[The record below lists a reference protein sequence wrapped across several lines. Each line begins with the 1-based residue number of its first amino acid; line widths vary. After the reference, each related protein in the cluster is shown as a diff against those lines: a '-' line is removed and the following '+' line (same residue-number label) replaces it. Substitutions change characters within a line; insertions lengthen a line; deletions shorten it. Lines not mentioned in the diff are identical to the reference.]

1 MKKKIILMSVAA
13 ILALTA
19 VIGGTMAAFNG
30 SSEDGKAMVT
40 TKQLNASFTQTI
52 NEEITPLGENGKAKI
67 REVANVPG
75 QVVEM
80 PVGIVNDVNDGYDLY
95 AKVTINKAWY
105 NGEEKE
111 YNLDPSKI
119 IVNTVDPSNWI
130 IQMNNDQEQMVFIY
144 KLPIKANEITASN
157 FMDSISISSDIGN
170 SYANHEIVLDMTI
183 DAVQTANAKEGAV
196 LSAWGIELEFGD
208 NGEIVKILE

>member
-130 IQMNNDQEQMVFIY
+130 IQMNDDQEQMVFIY

>member
-30 SSEDGKAMVT
+30 RSKDGKAKVT
-40 TKQLNASFTQTI
+40 TRQLNASFTQTI
-52 NEEITPLGENGKAKI
+52 NDEMIPLGENGQATI
-67 REVANVPG
+67 REVAHMPG
-75 QVVEM
+75 QVIEM
-80 PVGIVNDVNDGYDLY
+80 PVGVVNNVNDGYDLY

-105 NGEEKE
+105 NGEKKE
-111 YNLDPSKI
+111 YKLDPSKI
-119 IVNTVDPSNWI
+119 IINTADSKNWI
-130 IQMNNDQEQMVFIY
+130 IQTNDDKEQIVFIY
-144 KLPIKANEITASN
+144 KFPIKADKITASN
-157 FMDSISISSDIGN
+157 FMDSIRIASDIGN

-196 LSAWGIELEFGD
+196 LSAWGIKLEFGD
-208 NGEIVKILE
+208 NGEILKVLE

>member
-1 MKKKIILMSVAA
+1 MSVAA
-13 ILALTA
+13 VLALTA

-111 YNLDPSKI
+111 YNLDPS
-119 IVNTVDPSNWI
+119 
-130 IQMNNDQEQMVFIY
+130 
-144 KLPIKANEITASN
+144 
-157 FMDSISISSDIGN
+157 N
-170 SYANHEIVLDMTI
+170 SPP
-183 DAVQTANAKEGAV
+183 Q
-196 LSAWGIELEFGD
+196 
-208 NGEIVKILE
+208 

>member
-13 ILALTA
+13 VLALTA

-30 SSEDGKAMVT
+30 SSKDGKAMVT

-130 IQMNNDQEQMVFIY
+130 IQMNDDQEQMVFIY

-157 FMDSISISSDIGN
+157 FMDSIRIASDIGN

>member
-13 ILALTA
+13 VLALTA
-19 VIGGTMAAFNG
+19 VISGTMAAFNG

-157 FMDSISISSDIGN
+157 FMDSISLSSDIGN
-170 SYANHEIVLDMTI
+170 SYANHEVVLEMTI
-183 DAVQTANAKEGAV
+183 DAVQAANAKEGAV

>member
-13 ILALTA
+13 VLALTA

-30 SSEDGKAMVT
+30 SSKDGKAMVT

-130 IQMNNDQEQMVFIY
+130 IQMNDDQEQMVFIY

-157 FMDSISISSDIGN
+157 FMDSISLSSDIGN
-170 SYANHEIVLDMTI
+170 SYANHEVVLEMTI
-183 DAVQTANAKEGAV
+183 DAVQAANAKEGAV